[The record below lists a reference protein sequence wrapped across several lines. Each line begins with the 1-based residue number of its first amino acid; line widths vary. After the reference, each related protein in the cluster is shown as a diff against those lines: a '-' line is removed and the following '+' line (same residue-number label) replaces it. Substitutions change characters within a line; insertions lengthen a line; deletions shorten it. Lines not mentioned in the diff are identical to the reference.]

1 MGEKLRDARRS
12 ARARFRHQEH
22 TPARRPTGHYSGGQ
36 PVSTIA
42 IVMMIICLGVVWGG
56 LAVAI
61 VHLRGNPDETTGEL
75 GADGAVPPAQQIN
88 QS

>member
-1 MGEKLRDARRS
+1 M
-12 ARARFRHQEH
+12 
-22 TPARRPTGHYSGGQ
+22 
-36 PVSTIA
+36 STIA